1 MRRTL
6 AAAFAPL
13 LALACAPVPKGAED
27 AEPNELPRGF
37 LRDDIA
43 KAAPPYGGEATTHV
57 LAWIVRQDER
67 PFRVESCLVLKVLK
81 EDSDRG
87 RYCLSHIYRHPSAAE
102 PEWRLPPLW
111 ISPPDEVPIVT
122 VEHFKRFHEKPT
134 NKAVAGMLKDV
145 QWSFEFPKGWQ
156 VVACGVCELD
166 WERAT
171 GAKPTT
177 FFARAEG
184 ERK

>member
-6 AAAFAPL
+6 AVCF
-13 LALACAPVPKGAED
+13 ALAGCAAPVPKGADD

-43 KAAPPYGGEATTHV
+43 RAAPPYGCDDARTHV

-67 PFRVESCLVLKVLK
+67 PLRVESCLVLKVLK
-81 EDSDRG
+81 EDSERG
-87 RYCLSHIYRHPSAAE
+87 RYCLSHIYRHPNAAE

-111 ISPPDEVPIVT
+111 ISPPGDVPIVT
-122 VEHFKRFHEKPT
+122 IEHFKRFKEKPT

-145 QWSFEFPKGWQ
+145 QWSFAFEKGWQ
-156 VVACGVCELD
+156 VIGCGVCEVA

-171 GAKPTT
+171 GERPTK
-177 FFARAEG
+177 FF
-184 ERK
+184 ER